1 MKLKTMLELKT
12 MLDERAYMPERA
24 HPDDAGADLR
34 TPTGF
39 TLAAHKAAIIDTGVH
54 VAIPIGY
61 FGKLESKSGLHITH
75 QIVCPGGVIDAGYT
89 GSIIVR
95 LENHSDEDYVFCTG
109 DKIAQLVIL
118 PCLTCGFEQVDD
130 LDDTERGTDGFG
142 STGR

>member
-1 MKLKTMLELKT
+1 MKMKLNT

-24 HPDDAGADLR
+24 HTDDAGADLR

-39 TLAAHKAAIIDTGVH
+39 TLAAHKAAIVDTGVH
-54 VAIPIGY
+54 VAIPSGY
-61 FGKLESKSGLHITH
+61 FGKLESKSGLHVTH

-95 LENHSDEDYVFCTG
+95 LENHGDEDYVFCTG

>member
-1 MKLKTMLELKT
+1 MKLNT

-24 HPDDAGADLR
+24 HTDDAGADLR

-54 VAIPIGY
+54 VEIPSGY
-61 FGKLESKSGLHITH
+61 FGKLESKSGLHVTH

-89 GSIIVR
+89 GSIVVR
-95 LENHSDEDYVFCTG
+95 L
-109 DKIAQLVIL
+109 VIM
-118 PCLTCGFEQVDD
+118 PCLTCDFEQVDD